1 ELERFLRG
9 EPVEAKAV
17 GTVRQIRSTV
27 RRHRSRFG
35 IALAAAAL
43 LAVAAVTAIT
53 LSRQRDEA
61 VGLLREAARLSV
73 DAALRLRRAGDAEGM
88 RSFLPALQEKYRR
101 AAAKAPAIAEP
112 DYLMGR
118 LYRALMDDEKA
129 LEHQDHALA
138 KEPDYAPALY
148 ERVVLRS
155 RKYG

>member
-73 DAALRLRRAGDAEGM
+73 DAALR
-88 RSFLPALQEKYRR
+88 
-101 AAAKAPAIAEP
+101 
-112 DYLMGR
+112 
-118 LYRALMDDEKA
+118 
-129 LEHQDHALA
+129 
-138 KEPDYAPALY
+138 
-148 ERVVLRS
+148 S
-155 RKYG
+155 RKYGREYLQAVLDYRWIAQADRAGEGIPREEVEQRYPRLQELRDGILADSAKLAA